1 MMVACLS
8 CFAGPCSAQA
18 GKGAS
23 LNTGVATTSTPLAIQ
38 LSPEGQ
44 GDLFMARYE
53 YRQALDAYA
62 RAPKMTAEV
71 WNKMGVAYHHLFAME
86 QAKHDY
92 EQALTLEPNLAE
104 ALSNLGSIYFNEKD
118 YGRAEKYYRKA
129 LKIEPKS
136 AVIYHN
142 LGMLY
147 FVRGKMEK
155 GVEALRKALALDPE
169 ALEHDALRSI
179 SEPTTR
185 QERAR
190 ENYCF
195 AELFAEQGQFDQAL
209 EYLRKAIDE
218 GFDDRKRLADDPAFT
233 RLRGTKEYAQLVA
246 PERPH

>member
-1 MMVACLS
+1 MMIACLG
-8 CFAGPCSAQA
+8 CFAGPCNAQVGEDTSHNA
-18 GKGAS
+18 G
-23 LNTGVATTSTPLAIQ
+23 LTTSTEALVQ

-62 RAPKMTAEV
+62 KAPKMTAEM

-86 QAKHDY
+86 QAKRDY
-92 EQALTLEPNLAE
+92 EQALSLEPDLAE

-142 LGMLY
+142 LGMLN
-147 FVRGKMEK
+147 FARGKPEK
-155 GVEALRKALALDPE
+155 GVEDLRKALALDPGI
-169 ALEHDALRSI
+169 LEQDAARSI

-190 ENYCF
+190 ESYCF
-195 AELFAEQGQFDQAL
+195 AELFAEQGRFDQAL

-218 GFDDRKRLADDPAFT
+218 GFVDRKRLADDPAFA
-233 RLRGTKEYAQLVA
+233 RLRGTKEYARLMT